1 MVNDT
6 KLKPPDMS
14 QVEAFLA
21 AARAASQLIPF
32 AGGSIAEAVG
42 YFGQRYIDKQQNT
55 FIEAVLSELER
66 TQVDVN
72 RLNDSFF
79 ATFLQALEVARRT
92 HEQEKREAL
101 KNAVINTASP
111 EAPSDDLRD
120 IFLHILSGLTPL
132 HIKLLEFVL
141 HPEKYGVDSELYRK
155 LQYLRGPGSE
165 DLIWQVIGRAIPAA
179 AEPEVVLLCFRDMVN
194 HFLLVYPEFGGNRD
208 LLVLPR
214 PTSIA
219 TEFMTFITEQVVP
232 DNDQSER

>member
-1 MVNDT
+1 M
-6 KLKPPDMS
+6 
-14 QVEAFLA
+14 
-21 AARAASQLIPF
+21 
-32 AGGSIAEAVG
+32 
-42 YFGQRYIDKQQNT
+42 
-55 FIEAVLSELER
+55 
-66 TQVDVN
+66 
-72 RLNDSFF
+72 
-79 ATFLQALEVARRT
+79 
-92 HEQEKREAL
+92 
-101 KNAVINTASP
+101 
-111 EAPSDDLRD
+111 
-120 IFLHILSGLTPL
+120 HILSGLTPL